1 MERLKKRFP
10 FGRVFLIVWMLFAA
24 FMQGATDRIFMT
36 RASLFAILPVLTFAC
51 ILIFNPSFHIQ
62 DCFRKENRA
71 SFVTSLCLTIL
82 SLLMLSIF
90 ALLKGP
96 LFSDQG
102 LQIIMWQFAWQRWLL
117 LAWNYVGFLGA
128 VVVSLFF
135 CWYALQSYFMKER
148 PVGQS
153 LTSQTPFPFHIHTW
167 TVIIAIIGLICIFSI
182 SPGYYDH
189 SDIRDIWKTVM
200 TNDWSDGHPISF
212 QFFVKLFTFLIPSRR
227 MISLVYLVAWLL
239 ISNSVIWMLEEK
251 HKGSGSLYA
260 LLSCLW
266 FYPLFYLQAM
276 FKDVG
281 YAMALLMLSAQI
293 LKLLNR
299 ETSKRSDWVII
310 GISSFIALSFRHD
323 GVLPVVI
330 TFVGLAILSIAR
342 QKALRKPLLITGV
355 AVFGIHLLITQVIAF
370 GLLQVPRNEAYNKY
384 GTPLTLLAAVVDSG
398 KPIDEP
404 DVALLEHLMPLSD
417 WALSRDFKDIGEYT
431 VDGPSRTWSVPGER
445 IKRVDSKLGNQYLM
459 LSLKY
464 LIRYPDVE
472 LRAFFQLNSIVWEIV
487 RPDDSASAERTFG
500 MDIEQI
506 KGNLDFKTEEYKLNG
521 FADVTYRYAWF
532 LQSIPVLREIAVRS
546 GISLISIVFAMIV
559 FIRKNRKQ
567 ELLSFLPALGVFV
580 STFFGICAQDPRYIL
595 PIQEF
600 ALMITIYI
608 WSSPSRKKV
617 D

>member
-1 MERLKKRFP
+1 MHKTKQLPLGRLL
-10 FGRVFLIVWMLFAA
+10 LIIWMLIAVFQ
-24 FMQGATDRIFMT
+24 MGATDRIFMT

-51 ILIFNPSFHIQ
+51 ILTFNPSFHIQ
-62 DCFRKENRA
+62 DCFRKENRN
-71 SFVTSLCLTIL
+71 SLVISIILTIL
-82 SLLMLSIF
+82 TLLMLSIF

-135 CWYALQSYFMKER
+135 CWFALQSYFMKER

-153 LTSQTPFPFHIHTW
+153 LTEQTPFPFHIHTW

-189 SDIRDIWKTVM
+189 SDIRDIWKDVL
-200 TNDWSDGHPISF
+200 TNHWSDSHPVSF
-212 QFFVKLFTFLIPSRR
+212 LFFVKLFTFLIPSRR
-227 MISLVYLVAWLL
+227 MMSLVYLVAWLL

-266 FYPLFYLQAM
+266 FYPVFYLQAM

-281 YAMALLMLSAQI
+281 YAMALLMLGVQI
-293 LKLLNR
+293 LKILNCEKPR
-299 ETSKRSDWVII
+299 RSDWII
-310 GISSFIALSFRHD
+310 VGISSFIALSFRHD

-330 TFVGLAILSIAR
+330 TFVGLAIFTLAR

-370 GLLQVPRNEAYNKY
+370 GFLQVPRNEAYNKY

-404 DVALLEHLMPLSD
+404 DVALLEQLMPLSD
-417 WALSRDFKDIGEYT
+417 WVLARDYGEYT

-445 IKRVDSKLGNQYLM
+445 IKRVDSKLGNKYLK

-500 MDIEQI
+500 MNVEQL
-506 KGNLDFKTEEYKLNG
+506 KGNLDFETEEYKLNG
-521 FADVTYRYAWF
+521 FADITYRYAWF
-532 LQSIPVLREIAVRS
+532 LQSTPVVREIAVRG
-546 GISLISIVFAMIV
+546 GISLLAIVFAMIV

-567 ELLSFLPALGVFV
+567 ELLAFLPTLGVFI

-600 ALMITIYI
+600 ALMIMIYA
-608 WSSPSRKKV
+608 WSAQRKSSPS
-617 D
+617 